1 MQALLFANMQLRI
14 LGLLLGLLS
23 IVSALSAVGNKLLV
37 VIDDE
42 SEKGKYGLFWA
53 DLEGE

>member
-1 MQALLFANMQLRI
+1 MQLRI

-23 IVSALSAVGNKLLV
+23 IVSALSAAGNKLLV

-42 SEKGKYGLFWA
+42 SDKTKYGQFWI
-53 DLEGE
+53 DLEGKMH